1 MDQPAAWGLVRW
13 LARKAGV
20 DVGEL
25 NPHSLRHR
33 FVTAA
38 LNAGVSLRDVQD
50 AAGHAAPYDPPL
62 RPSTAQPRP
71 CSDYAVTACL
81 ASGTDAPR
89 VETKSEN

>member
-38 LNAGVSLRDVQD
+38 LTPAFRCETCKTPPDTPTPARPAATTEHGTTSTVQ
-50 AAGHAAPYDPPL
+50 
-62 RPSTAQPRP
+62 
-71 CSDYAVTACL
+71 
-81 ASGTDAPR
+81 
-89 VETKSEN
+89 

>member
-38 LNAGVSLRDVQD
+38 LTPAFRCETCKT
-50 AAGHAAPYDPPL
+50 PPDT
-62 RPSTAQPRP
+62 PPRTTRR
-71 CSDYAVTACL
+71 CDRARHNLDRAVT
-81 ASGTDAPR
+81 TP
-89 VETKSEN
+89 